1 MKIDKQFILRQ
12 IAGDYVIIPAGKT
25 TLEFNGLIT
34 VNEQGAFLWQ
44 QLQTECSQEDLVNAV
59 LEEYEIDC
67 DTAQADVAEFV
78 TVLRQRGMLTE

>member
-44 QLQTECSQEDLVNAV
+44 PGRSRECR
-59 LEEYEIDC
+59 IG
-67 DTAQADVAEFV
+67 
-78 TVLRQRGMLTE
+78 RI